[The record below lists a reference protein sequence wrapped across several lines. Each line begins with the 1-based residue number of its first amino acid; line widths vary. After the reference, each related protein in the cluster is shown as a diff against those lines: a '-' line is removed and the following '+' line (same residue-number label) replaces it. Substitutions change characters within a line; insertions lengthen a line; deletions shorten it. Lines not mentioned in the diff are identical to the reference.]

1 MEADTRGSYKTFV
14 ADTILHRGEP
24 FGEAR
29 RTGFWPGGL
38 TIPASPVEH
47 AVFWGIAGQ
56 FVFYFAGLAPAA
68 PLLAAGPA
76 MALATVRMMRE
87 RRVPHWLPALWFACT
102 AGVLVQLL
110 AVFFLKGVGG
120 WYVPGWFLTFAPAA
134 FLPMAG
140 AFVRKSVVFSAV
152 AVLGI
157 QALLYS
163 AVAGA
168 AVAAG
173 LDPAYPSPIPV
184 TRMMDPAFHSVRL
197 TQPPEIAGDERRLV
211 AFTPYP
217 TSAGAAA
224 CVFAL
229 LTLGHR
235 RSWAQALGLAGWLAL
250 LALTHVRTGLVCV
263 TLGAAIYYAL
273 LLRRRHLLLGAGVAL
288 LLAAAFTGPLLRGA
302 ELANRTL
309 RSQRPSSSQDRA
321 NLHALA
327 WEGWLY
333 GGDEVLGAGA
343 SVRGGPIVRDVG
355 IGTHDWAGAN
365 LFIRGAL
372 GFGLTLLPV
381 AVTLVFGFFAGL
393 APAERLVTAVA
404 AVLLVYTY
412 SQELQTLYI
421 YIWPVFLLIG
431 GIARRTP
438 PPVLAAPLSTA

>member
-1 MEADTRGSYKTFV
+1 MEAVRRAAYTDAV
-14 ADTILHRGEP
+14 ADTILPPRELS
-24 FGEAR
+24 GEASR
-29 RTGFWPGGL
+29 SGCWPGGI
-38 TIPASPVEH
+38 TIPASLLEH

-56 FVFYFAGLAPAA
+56 FVFYFAGLAPVA
-68 PLLAAGPA
+68 PLLTAGPA

-87 RRVPHWLPALWFACT
+87 RVVPHWLAALWFVCT
-102 AGVLVQLL
+102 AGVLVQML
-110 AVFFLKGVGG
+110 AVFWLKGVGG

-157 QALLYS
+157 QALIY
-163 AVAGA
+163 AAIAGP

-173 LDPAYPSPIPV
+173 IDPAYPSPIPV
-184 TRMMDPAFHSVRL
+184 SRMIDPAFHSVRL

-211 AFTPYP
+211 AFTPFP

-229 LTLGHR
+229 LTLCHR
-235 RSWAQALGLAGWLAL
+235 RSWSQVLGLAGWLAL
-250 LALTHVRTGLVCV
+250 LALTHVRTGLVCITV
-263 TLGAAIYYAL
+263 GAALYYAL
-273 LLRRRHLLLGAGVAL
+273 LLPRRHLFFGAGVAL

-302 ELANRTL
+302 ELANRSL

-321 NLHALA
+321 NLHSLA

-333 GGDEVLGAGA
+333 GDGPVLGAGA

-381 AVTLVFGFFAGL
+381 VVTLVFGFFAGL
-393 APAERLVTAVA
+393 SPGERGVTAVA
-404 AVLLVYTY
+404 AVLLIYTY

-421 YIWPVFLLIG
+421 YIWPLFLLIG
-431 GIARRTP
+431 AIARRTP
-438 PPVLAAPLSTA
+438 PAVAAPLFTA